1 MKPAPRHEARAAT
14 HAEAPKP
21 PALPAS
27 ASDLDDALAAERAA
41 LKALFPLPPPGRRS
55 ARGAAEAPRTRAAG
69 ALALAAVA
77 LLGGGLYWLDP
88 AYRSEQYA
96 SAVGERRGIQL
107 ADGSRIDLN
116 AATRIDVSWHLR
128 SRRVVLHDGQ
138 ALFAVAPASYR
149 PFEVQAGDTHIRVVG
164 TVFDVRKN
172 ADTVVVSVLEGRV
185 RVGTSQRTPTLLGA
199 AEGIASVHGELG
211 PARHIDP
218 QAATA
223 WRSGRLVFERT
234 PLAEALRDIQRYR
247 DAPIRLHGERLAG
260 LELSG
265 VFDSA
270 RIDQLLDLLP
280 TVLPLSL
287 TRQPDGSVDLAAR

>member
-1 MKPAPRHEARAAT
+1 MNPLIRKLERFTRLSDADKRLLQQA
-14 HAEAPKP
+14 
-21 PALPAS
+21 AS
-27 ASDLDDALAAERAA
+27 ARIVNYDTHQDIIAEGEEPCDVNLILAGWVCRY
-41 LKALFPLPPPGRRS
+41 K
-55 ARGAAEAPRTRAAG
+55 
-69 ALALAAVA
+69 
-77 LLGGGLYWLDP
+77 
-88 AYRSEQYA
+88 
-96 SAVGERRGIQL
+96 QL